1 MAENTKLILRL
12 EEDEIFKPQNYK
24 IHPTLIENPLWPSLL
39 DPEIININRVIG
51 IHYNGEIKSVSELN
65 NEDYYNEINDLRKES
80 DEHPHIT
87 KTIEDLEGM
96 KTEWPSKLGLDMLN
110 YLVDNLYDTDYATN
124 MYMIGKHTQVTL
136 QDGRIYSPYDDKTG
150 DEYKRISGYIKV
162 EGANEDITLNMII
175 RGVPIPM
182 RKTLTSKNYING
194 VELSNNYIFTY
205 PQYLLDN
212 VDMIQAIQYIEVN
225 NPGSSATFWYG
236 TDYNFSSNKVLSFTG
251 YEDNLANIHII
262 NKSNRNL
269 NGNEIGQ
276 L

>member
-39 DPEIININRVIG
+39 DSEKIDTNKVIG

-65 NEDYYNEINDLRKES
+65 NQSYYNEINDLRKES
-80 DEHPHIT
+80 NDHPHIT

-124 MYMIGKHTQVTL
+124 MYMIGKHTQVTP
-136 QDGRIYSPYDDKTG
+136 QNGKIYSPYDDKTG
-150 DEYKRISGYIKV
+150 NDYKRISGYIKV

-182 RKTLTSKNYING
+182 RKTLTSKNYGEENI
-194 VELSNNYIFTY
+194 SYNYIFTY

-225 NPGSSATFWYG
+225 DPNNEYGSPATFWYG
-236 TDYNFSSNKVLSFTG
+236 ADYDFSSNGVL
-251 YEDNLANIHII
+251 
-262 NKSNRNL
+262 
-269 NGNEIGQ
+269 
-276 L
+276 

>member
-1 MAENTKLILRL
+1 
-12 EEDEIFKPQNYK
+12 
-24 IHPTLIENPLWPSLL
+24 
-39 DPEIININRVIG
+39 
-51 IHYNGEIKSVSELN
+51 
-65 NEDYYNEINDLRKES
+65 
-80 DEHPHIT
+80 
-87 KTIEDLEGM
+87 
-96 KTEWPSKLGLDMLN
+96 MLN
-110 YLVDNLYDTDYATN
+110 YLVDNLYDTGYATN
-124 MYMIGKHTQVTL
+124 MYMIGKHTQVTP

-182 RKTLTSKNYING
+182 RKTLTSKNYGEENI
-194 VELSNNYIFTY
+194 SNNYIFTY